1 MPSEWNDEKSKA
13 NFRKHGIR
21 FEEAAQIFAGPI
33 LTRIDG
39 REIAELREISFSL
52 IGPVVVLAVV
62 HTDRE
67 GAPRIISARKSTK
80 QECRLFYASLKEALG

>member
-1 MPSEWNDEKSKA
+1 MPFEWDDEKNKA

-33 LTRIDG
+33 LTRIDA
-39 REIAELREISFSL
+39 REIAELREISFGL

-67 GAPRIISARKSTK
+67 GVTRIISARKATK
-80 QECRLFYASLKEALG
+80 QESRLFHAYLKEALG